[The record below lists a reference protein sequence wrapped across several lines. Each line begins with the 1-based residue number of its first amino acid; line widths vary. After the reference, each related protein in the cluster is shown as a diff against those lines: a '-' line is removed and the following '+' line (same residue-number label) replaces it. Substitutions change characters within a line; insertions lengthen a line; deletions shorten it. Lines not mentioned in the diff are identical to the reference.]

1 MAFETPTDTTNPTP
15 TPAPDAAPQQS
26 APAPEDQSV
35 AGANQSTPQQP
46 AQQQPAT
53 APANSLPP
61 SKSSGVHGVL
71 SGIVMGAL
79 AGAAHVAGKVGHGL
93 KAWDARTSMGQARA
107 ANKQEL
113 VDKQQDAQIK
123 QQKAAQDATKSMDE
137 HTLHQIEYNNA
148 TLQGHTLAVQAQKA
162 DEADT
167 QAQVDLASQ
176 FANTLKEQG
185 IDLDVEHGAGHGGLT
200 TQDAQDAA
208 AGKTVHLFNGQTG
221 KDAGVSI
228 MNTDALN
235 QPLTHDVKMPLKMG
249 INPTTGKLETTDYQ
263 TIKADGHNTIGTAF
277 DNFQHVQKMGV
288 QAQADFTQQQKN
300 IEDAAKAKKAGED
313 KPDASPKTVE
323 GTSIAVADA
332 KSALAADPTNKTLKD
347 ALTKAQAENDQSMH
361 DAGKIAAIKAA
372 AAMPA
377 APITDANKSLT
388 GEDFVKTL
396 PLASQDIVRSMG
408 HYQLDSKDLPRG
420 KEKLP
425 IMESV
430 YHGYPSFSEA
440 KYNERYQY
448 LKEYGTTTTGDG
460 ATRGRLNTAVGHL
473 DLLSKAGTALAQTNL
488 PLLNQYANQLGV
500 ATGQSPA
507 LVYNAIA
514 EKTAGEIAGAVK
526 GGAGSATDPALAK
539 AGEHLDSKMS
549 PQQRQGVMQAQ
560 AQILRTMVGTMNG
573 KFQSTMGQSPEDFG
587 QPVLYGGNSETLQRM
602 AGGGASGPTP
612 VYSNGKLV
620 GHTTDGKTM
629 TPVATQ

>member
-1 MAFETPTDTTNPTP
+1 
-15 TPAPDAAPQQS
+15 
-26 APAPEDQSV
+26 
-35 AGANQSTPQQP
+35 
-46 AQQQPAT
+46 
-53 APANSLPP
+53 
-61 SKSSGVHGVL
+61 
-71 SGIVMGAL
+71 
-79 AGAAHVAGKVGHGL
+79 
-93 KAWDARTSMGQARA
+93 
-107 ANKQEL
+107 
-113 VDKQQDAQIK
+113 
-123 QQKAAQDATKSMDE
+123 
-137 HTLHQIEYNNA
+137 
-148 TLQGHTLAVQAQKA
+148 
-162 DEADT
+162 
-167 QAQVDLASQ
+167 
-176 FANTLKEQG
+176 
-185 IDLDVEHGAGHGGLT
+185 
-200 TQDAQDAA
+200 
-208 AGKTVHLFNGQTG
+208 
-221 KDAGVSI
+221 
-228 MNTDALN
+228 
-235 QPLTHDVKMPLKMG
+235 
-249 INPTTGKLETTDYQ
+249 
-263 TIKADGHNTIGTAF
+263 
-277 DNFQHVQKMGV
+277 
-288 QAQADFTQQQKN
+288 
-300 IEDAAKAKKAGED
+300 
-313 KPDASPKTVE
+313 
-323 GTSIAVADA
+323 
-332 KSALAADPTNKTLKD
+332 
-347 ALTKAQAENDQSMH
+347 
-361 DAGKIAAIKAA
+361 
-372 AAMPA
+372 MPA

-473 DLLSKAGTALAQTNL
+473 NLLNEAGTALVQNDIQAMNL
-488 PLLNQYANQLGV
+488 VANKLGV
-500 ATGQSPA
+500 AFGRSPA
-507 LVYNAIA
+507 LVYDAIA

-539 AGEHLDSKMS
+539 AGEHLDHNMS
-549 PQQRQGVMQAQ
+549 PTQRQGVMQAQ